1 MTAPATHGIRLICP
15 MSGGTMSTPWTQ
27 PPADGGPGAA
37 PLAAPR
43 AKIRPGR
50 IWYLVGLLVFLG
62 GAAWVYFGLTSV
74 ISQVNSFPRAPIPA
88 GGQISLDH
96 SGGYVV
102 YYEGPGAQSGR
113 VPDIRVRVTP
123 ASASAAVQ
131 SLTPYNGTQTY
142 GIGSHQGIAVLTL
155 HVTRP
160 GRFTVETPG
169 AAGVPAGSNLAFGDS
184 IAGGIL
190 GPILIGVLLI
200 LAGLATLLVIFIV
213 RIVQTNR
220 ARSPAPA
227 WSPPMPSPSMP
238 PGSMPPP
245 AQPPPS
251 TQPPWQP
258 PPSTS
263 PPPMAPP
270 AQAPPAQAPPEQPPA
285 MPPPPAQS

>member
-1 MTAPATHGIRLICP
+1 MPG
-15 MSGGTMSTPWTQ
+15 
-27 PPADGGPGAA
+27 PADGGPGAV
-37 PLAAPR
+37 PLAAAPP

-74 ISQVNSFPRAPIPA
+74 VSEVNSFPRAPIPA
-88 GGQISLDH
+88 GGQVSLDH
-96 SGGYVV
+96 SGGYVI

-113 VPDIRVRVTP
+113 IPAVRVRVTP

-155 HVTRP
+155 QVTRP

-169 AAGVPAGSNLAFGDS
+169 ATAVPAGSDLAFGDS

-200 LAGLATLLVIFIV
+200 LAGLAVLLVIFIV
-213 RIVQTNR
+213 RIVKTNR
-220 ARSPAPA
+220 ARSPVPA
-227 WSPPMPSPSMP
+227 WSPPMPPPSMP
-238 PGSMPPP
+238 PPAQSPPSTQPPTQPPPSTQPPSMPPP
-245 AQPPPS
+245 AQPPP
-251 TQPPWQP
+251 
-258 PPSTS
+258 
-263 PPPMAPP
+263 
-270 AQAPPAQAPPEQPPA
+270 
-285 MPPPPAQS
+285 MPPPPAQP